1 MLDVEFEDNVKAH
14 VLQSDGTYVKPDRR
28 GKVQVNSQMVFCEEA
43 QEQARLPKQQEK
55 TRVFIPAEPVEEAPE
70 E

>member
-1 MLDVEFEDNVKAH
+1 M
-14 VLQSDGTYVKPDRR
+14 
-28 GKVQVNSQMVFCEEA
+28 MVFCEEA

-55 TRVFIPAEPVEEAPE
+55 TRVFIPAEPVEEEPE